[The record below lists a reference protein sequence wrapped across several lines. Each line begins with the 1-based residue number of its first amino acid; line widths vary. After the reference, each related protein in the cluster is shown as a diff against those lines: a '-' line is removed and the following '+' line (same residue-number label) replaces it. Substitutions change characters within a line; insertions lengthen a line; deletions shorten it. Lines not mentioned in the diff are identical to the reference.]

1 MGTISKT
8 VQRRMERFWQKHM
21 KLDELTQPGW
31 GDTVDYFRERDMM
44 YGMCES
50 KVQAVIKSQ
59 TDHVAVAPPPTSF
72 GELLET
78 LDIIPG
84 ISRMPQ
90 CTSRPESSHMR
101 VGSGKPKSPER
112 ISCLLPGAESD
123 SSQITYAT
131 PVQPASAYHCI
142 LPPKLITK

>member
-8 VQRRMERFWQKHM
+8 VQRRIRRFWQKQM
-21 KLDELTQPGW
+21 MLDKLTQPGW
-31 GDTVDYFRERDMM
+31 GDAVDYFCDRDEM
-44 YGMCES
+44 YGRS
-50 KVQAVIKSQ
+50 KLKVQAIIKSQ
-59 TDHVAVAPPPTSF
+59 TDHVAVAPPPTTF
-72 GELLET
+72 EELLET

-90 CTSRPESSHMR
+90 CTSQPESSHMR
-101 VGSGKPKSPER
+101 VGSGKPKSPEC
-112 ISCLLPGAESD
+112 ISSLLPGAEYD

-131 PVQPASAYHCI
+131 PVQPGSTYHCI